1 MYLAII
7 FLMSKVS
14 MPPSEEMDFEEFDN
28 DWQEQDGDQL
38 EQERIVHNIKV
49 AKS

>member
-1 MYLAII
+1 
-7 FLMSKVS
+7 
-14 MPPSEEMDFEEFDN
+14 MPPSEEMDFEEFDK
-28 DWQEQDGDQL
+28 DWQDGDQL

>member
-1 MYLAII
+1 
-7 FLMSKVS
+7 MSKVS

-28 DWQEQDGDQL
+28 DWQDGDQL

-49 AKS
+49 TKA